1 MLPEIPVL
9 LVATRNHG
17 KLMELTPMI
26 EAAGHRALSLDDVGI
41 GEDPQED
48 WLEAFGTFEENAVA
62 KAQYFFA
69 RACGIAVLAD
79 DSGLVVDA
87 LHGEPGVRSKRWSG
101 SHTSGAALDA
111 ENNAKLLSALLSEAN
126 RQARFVCVAAIVSAT
141 GVQFARG
148 ENSGRILERASGSG
162 GFGYDPLFWSDAL
175 GKTFADAT
183 LEEKSQVSH
192 RGRAV
197 AAVLLQGTARDTGV
211 VIAVDRAGAGR

>member
-1 MLPEIPVL
+1 MLPGIPVL

-69 RACGIAVLAD
+69 RASGIAVLAD

-101 SHTSGAALDA
+101 SHASGAVLDA
-111 ENNAKLLSALLSEAN
+111 ENNAKLLAALMGESH

-141 GVQFARG
+141 GSRFARG
-148 ENSGRILERASGSG
+148 ENSGRILECASGMG
-162 GFGYDPLFWSDAL
+162 GFGYDPLFWSDEL
-175 GKTFADAT
+175 GKTFADAS

-192 RGRAV
+192 RARAV
-197 AAVLLQGTARDTGV
+197 AAVLVPSGAHDTGEAIV
-211 VIAVDRAGAGR
+211 VDRAGARR

>member
-1 MLPEIPVL
+1 MLPVL

-17 KLMELTPMI
+17 KLVELVPMI
-26 EAAGHRALSLDDVGI
+26 SSAGFRAISLDDGAI
-41 GEDPQED
+41 AEDPLED
-48 WLEAFGTFEENAVA
+48 GLEQFDTFEENALA

-69 RACGIAVLAD
+69 RSNGLAVLAD

-101 SHTSGAALDA
+101 SGASGAALER
-111 ENNAKLLSALLSEAN
+111 ENNAKLLCALEGNGS
-126 RQARFVCVAAIVSAT
+126 RRARFVCAAALVSAA
-141 GVQFARG
+141 GAWVARG
-148 ENSGRILERASGSG
+148 ENSGRILERESGTG

-192 RGRAV
+192 RARAV
-197 AAVLLQGTARDTGV
+197 AAVLLRDTGV
-211 VIAVDRAGAGR
+211 SIAVDRAGAGR